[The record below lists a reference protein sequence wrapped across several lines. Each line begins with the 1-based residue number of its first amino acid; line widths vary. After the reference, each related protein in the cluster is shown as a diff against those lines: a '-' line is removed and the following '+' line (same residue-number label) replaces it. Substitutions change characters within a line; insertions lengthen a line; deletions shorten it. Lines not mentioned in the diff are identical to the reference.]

1 MSFARCYNC
10 KSGEMSEWLKEH
22 AWKVCIRERIE
33 GSNPSLSTKLKLK
46 VLFYIRF
53 ISMGRSVPHLV
64 QHSIFVSV
72 PFSGDGGLLDGDSHR
87 FGACMAKGVYGQPTW
102 SLGLAVERPF
112 PVFAQGPQP
121 DGFFRLV
128 VFLVPVV
135 PSASLGDAD
144 MGPSGGLVGD
154 ASEAR
159 RLHERFDQQGRDVI
173 ARGPVR
179 NQLSAHDGQDV
190 RGEVGDAYPGQDE
203 EPGVVDDLGEIFLP
217 QCRRPADEAVARR
230 QFACRGGEPEQSQ

>member
-1 MSFARCYNC
+1 M
-10 KSGEMSEWLKEH
+10 GEWR
-22 AWKVCIRERIE
+22 A
-33 GSNPSLSTKLKLK
+33 
-46 VLFYIRF
+46 
-53 ISMGRSVPHLV
+53 
-64 QHSIFVSV
+64 VSV

-87 FGACMAKGVYGQPTW
+87 FGACMAKDVYGQPTW

>member
-1 MSFARCYNC
+1 MIRMLLLITGTVSRNLYNILIPRNKINHC
-10 KSGEMSEWLKEH
+10 IEH
-22 AWKVCIRERIE
+22 K
-33 GSNPSLSTKLKLK
+33 
-46 VLFYIRF
+46 Y
-53 ISMGRSVPHLV
+53 LV
-64 QHSIFVSV
+64 WVIIQVSV

>member
-1 MSFARCYNC
+1 MDESLIKLNVQFLENLA
-10 KSGEMSEWLKEH
+10 SPFE
-22 AWKVCIRERIE
+22 CIRSAEIIPVFEKWFTIE
-33 GSNPSLSTKLKLK
+33 WRVEFNAFMQRVIPPGTRAAFLENEDTRA
-46 VLFYIRF
+46 LFEVILMLDNLCIQEEAVKPTGGQYL
-53 ISMGRSVPHLV
+53 M
-64 QHSIFVSV
+64 VSV

-179 NQLSAHDGQDV
+179 NQLSGT
-190 RGEVGDAYPGQDE
+190 
-203 EPGVVDDLGEIFLP
+203 
-217 QCRRPADEAVARR
+217 RRTGCARR
-230 QFACRGGEPEQSQ
+230 GWGCVSRAG